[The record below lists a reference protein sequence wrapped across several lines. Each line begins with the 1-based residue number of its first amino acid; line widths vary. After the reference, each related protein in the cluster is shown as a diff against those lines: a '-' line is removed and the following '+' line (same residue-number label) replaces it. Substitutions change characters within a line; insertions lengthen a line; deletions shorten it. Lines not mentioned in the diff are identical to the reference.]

1 MINDFD
7 VIVVGSGAAGLS
19 ASLAAVESGVRSV
32 LVIDSESRVGGSSR
46 LAGGV
51 IMGSGSALQRAAG
64 IEDTPEALFHE
75 YRALNGWDV
84 AATPVERWAKRTGD
98 TIDWLV
104 AHGVPF
110 FDRLIFGGDE
120 RQARSHCVDGGGQAL
135 VDALS
140 AAARR
145 KGVEF
150 ALGRR
155 IDALLVSDG
164 SVTGVRSGS
173 EELTAG
179 SVVLATGGFG
189 ANPELLQKFF
199 PSAWHPEWSWY
210 IGSDA
215 ARGDAFGLAESVDAQ
230 ITGFDRGLRTL
241 DPGLAKLNEA
251 LLPGWAVLVDTDGHR
266 FIDETAPYGL
276 LDQIFRAHGDRAY
289 IVFDHAALYPPEELA
304 AQYKGAYKQV
314 WPNHP
319 PFRTKN
325 YNADIV
331 EGHLAEGGSKVHR
344 SDTLEGLEKQLDIE
358 TGNLVGELARYNG
371 FAAAGVDSDHAKG
384 GKFLLPVRTSPYY
397 AIEVRPL
404 TVNLTACGL
413 RIDEHARVIGRDGSP
428 VAGLLA
434 AGECTGG
441 ILKTYIGSGNSLAN
455 ATGFGRI
462 AGETAAKSVLA
473 SNNDQEVDV

>member
-1 MINDFD
+1 MTYDFD

-19 ASLAAVESGVRSV
+19 ASLAAVESGAASV
-32 LVIDSESRVGGSSR
+32 LVIDSESQVGGSSR
-46 LAGGV
+46 LSGGV
-51 IMGSGSALQRAAG
+51 IMGCGSALQRAAG
-64 IEDTPEALFHE
+64 IEDSPEALFHE

-84 AATPVERWAKRTGD
+84 AATPVRRWSKRTGE

-104 AHGVPF
+104 EQGVPF

-135 VDALS
+135 VDALYS
-140 AAARR
+140 AARR
-145 KGVEF
+145 NGVEF

-155 IDALLVSDG
+155 IDALKVDG
-164 SVTGVRSGS
+164 GTVTGVRCGS
-173 EELTAG
+173 EELIAG

-189 ANPELLQKFF
+189 ANAELLQKFF
-199 PSAWHPEWSWY
+199 PSAWKEDWSWY

-215 ARGDAFGLAESVDAQ
+215 ARGDVFALSEPVSAQ

-251 LLPGWAVLVDTDGHR
+251 LLPGWAVLVDFSGHR

-289 IVFDHAALYPPEELA
+289 IVFDQAALYPPEELEV
-304 AQYKGAYKQV
+304 QYKGAYKQV

-325 YNADIV
+325 YNADIIEAHV
-331 EGHLAEGGSKVHR
+331 ASGGKKVHR
-344 SDTLEGLEKQLDIE
+344 SDTVEGLENELGIE
-358 TGNLVGELARYNG
+358 AGNLVGEIARYND
-371 FAAAGVDSDHAKG
+371 FATAGVDSDHAKG
-384 GKFLLPVRTSPYY
+384 GKFLLPVRTPPYY

-428 VAGLLA
+428 IGGLLA

-441 ILKTYIGSGNSLAN
+441 IIKTYIGSGNSLAN

-462 AGETAAKSVLA
+462 AGETAARSVHA
-473 SNNDQEVDV
+473 RNNEQEVDA